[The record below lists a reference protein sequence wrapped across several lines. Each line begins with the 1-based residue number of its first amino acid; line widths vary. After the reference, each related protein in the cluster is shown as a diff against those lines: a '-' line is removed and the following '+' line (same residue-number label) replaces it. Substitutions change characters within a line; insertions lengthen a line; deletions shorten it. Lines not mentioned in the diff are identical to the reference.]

1 MNHPNLFSFATS
13 ELSQDA
19 FICWLLSWENPKIS
33 ESDKELHQCA
43 IAFIKALFKKH
54 KKSVSEIKDIKIKKQ
69 DVQFHHVMASKFKK

>member
-19 FICWLLSWENPKIS
+19 FICWLLSWANPKIS
-33 ESDKELHQCA
+33 EPDKELHQCA